1 MNALTLLLAILGL
14 AGFAWGAALSATG
27 SGPAGPALMG
37 LGLVL
42 QVMSL
47 VRLRRAKARNRGN
60 ARG

>member
-1 MNALTLLLAILGL
+1 MSALTLLLAILGL

-27 SGPAGPALMG
+27 AGPAAAALMG

-47 VRLRRAKARNRGN
+47 VRLRRAKARDRGN
-60 ARG
+60 ARR

>member
-1 MNALTLLLAILGL
+1 MSALTLLLAILGL

-27 SGPAGPALMG
+27 PGPVGAALMG

-47 VRLRRAKARNRGN
+47 VRLRRAKARDRGN
-60 ARG
+60 ARR